1 MSLIVHHLSY
11 IVQGG
16 GLGLAGVGDCLVDGR
31 AEGHRGHEEGA
42 FRQGVTMIVLKV
54 LKQIRNLLLL
64 AIMIYKSTAAKLIIG
79 HDYSC
84 MGKLL

>member
-11 IVQGG
+11 IVQGS

-42 FRQGVTMIVLKV
+42 LGQGVTMIVLKI
-54 LKQIRNLLLL
+54 LKQIRN
-64 AIMIYKSTAAKLIIG
+64 IMINKSTAAKLVLG
-79 HDYSC
+79 YDYSS